1 MTGKSRFE
9 RDHLPNPFQ
18 ISGRFSSDH
27 PVFPLMEDRV
37 FSGKEIP
44 LLLVDDLI
52 TSGATLARAANVI
65 HGFPPRARI
74 HTSGLGYRPELKT
87 QLNADIKSARLERP
101 EAESP

>member
-65 HGFPPRARI
+65 HGFLPRARI